1 MAVNKDSF
9 LKLLTSKLN
18 YKGYRV
24 AQDNP
29 GHAEKS
35 YSMDTIEGSRGP
47 VGVQYL
53 LSVSVNW

>member
-24 AQDNP
+24 PQDNP

-35 YSMDTIEGSRGP
+35 YPMDTIEGSRSP

-53 LSVSVNW
+53 LSVSVN